1 MSDPDHITIRRNL
14 ATKYLEDFTLHS
26 PWYLQVEILQA
37 SAAPSKRATL
47 YGKSETA
54 GKTRHEDQK
63 KCRGQATSQVDPQ
76 FGRTGKLV

>member
-1 MSDPDHITIRRNL
+1 
-14 ATKYLEDFTLHS
+14 
-26 PWYLQVEILQA
+26 LQA

-47 YGKSETA
+47 YWKSETA